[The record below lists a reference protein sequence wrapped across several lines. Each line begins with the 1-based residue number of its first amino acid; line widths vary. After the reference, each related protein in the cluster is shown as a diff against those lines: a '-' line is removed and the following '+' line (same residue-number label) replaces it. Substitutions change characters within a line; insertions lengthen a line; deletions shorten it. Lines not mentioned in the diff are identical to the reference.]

1 MCGAMSTKARRF
13 SINIDRSI
21 PPDADDL
28 FEQVS
33 GKYEFLTYVGVY
45 TNDGKLYIYLQFENL
60 VVQSKLNRILVEMGI
75 AMNGIVKSKRMIG
88 EILSEHGEMPKMG
101 RVPKKRKHVDQIPSS
116 PQTIINSFDNSASI
130 VSVDNGIQIET
141 RECPPKK
148 ARFSSTELKVNKS
161 VLIHDE
167 VYVQKT
173 FGTPS
178 PDMFHAIW
186 SSTDGLW
193 SPHMWVGPMRN
204 IVPMPRKSIKPQV
217 IQELFEEQ
225 ESKCRLCRT
234 NVFMGTY
241 SNSDVDHIVPLRYG
255 GSCLK
260 SNLQVLCVTCHRRK
274 TALECKKV
282 FTLMGSSE
290 VDWGV
295 GKVYIANTHVH
306 YKPEVVHSK
315 NPKAFLEQN
324 CNEAGLFV
332 LEY

>member
-1 MCGAMSTKARRF
+1 MSIKARRF
-13 SINIDRSI
+13 SVHIDTSS

-28 FEQVS
+28 LQQLSE
-33 GKYEFLTYVGVY
+33 KYEVITYIGVY
-45 TNDGKLYIYLQFENL
+45 KNNTKICIYLQFENR
-60 VVQSKLNRILVEMGI
+60 VVQSKLFQALVHMGFRVVNI
-75 AMNGIVKSKRMIG
+75 ENSRRFIG
-88 EILSEHGEMPKMG
+88 EILSEYGEMPKMG
-101 RVPKKRKHVDQIPSS
+101 RIPKKRKHVDQTPSS
-116 PQTIINSFDNSASI
+116 PQTITNSTDDSASI

-204 IVPMPRKSIKPQV
+204 IVPMPRKSIKPHV
-217 IQELFEEQ
+217 VQELFEEQ
-225 ESKCRLCRT
+225 ESKCRLCRA

-241 SNSDVDHIVPLRYG
+241 SNSDVDHIIPLRYG

-295 GKVYIANTHVH
+295 GKVYISNTHVH
-306 YKPEVVHSK
+306 YKPDVVNSR

-324 CNEAGLFV
+324 CTKAGLFV

>member
-1 MCGAMSTKARRF
+1 MM
-13 SINIDRSI
+13 
-21 PPDADDL
+21 
-28 FEQVS
+28 
-33 GKYEFLTYVGVY
+33 
-45 TNDGKLYIYLQFENL
+45 
-60 VVQSKLNRILVEMGI
+60 QSKLNRILVEMGI
-75 AMNGIVKSKRMIG
+75 ATNGIVKSKRMVG
-88 EILSEHGEMPKMG
+88 EILSKHGEMPKMG
-101 RVPKKRKHVDQIPSS
+101 RTPKSKKTMDQEPSP
-116 PQTIINSFDNSASI
+116 PQTINNMDNPASI
-130 VSVDNGIQIET
+130 VSNVSQPET
-141 RECPPKK
+141 IECPPKK
-148 ARFSSTELKVNKS
+148 ARFSSTPPKVNKS

-178 PDMFHAIW
+178 PDMFHAVW

-193 SPHMWVGPMRN
+193 SPHMWVGPVRN
-204 IVPMPRKSIKPQV
+204 IVPMSRKSIKSQV

-234 NVFMGTY
+234 DVFMGTY

-260 SNLQVLCVTCHRRK
+260 SNLQVLCVICHRRK

-290 VDWGV
+290 VIWEV

-306 YKPEVVHSK
+306 YKPEVVHSN

-324 CNEAGLFV
+324 GNKAGLFV